1 MLITQKLLKYR
12 RLKNVVFVI
21 LLLKIC
27 LIFGQKKV
35 VVIDVG
41 HGGNDTGVIG
51 INGLNEKN
59 VVLDIAKQII
69 QLNKVVLHDEFDIY
83 LTRYT
88 DTLISLGDRNL
99 LAKTLNAD
107 VFVSLHCNALPV
119 VSKGIEVYVHNSDR
133 ENTKASIGLGLLILN
148 ETTEKLGFKKR
159 GVRFANFQVIRE
171 AGKYPSVLVEM
182 GFMTNTDEADYYEK
196 PKNVRVMAL
205 AILMGITNYLKLEL

>member
-1 MLITQKLLKYR
+1 MCIR
-12 RLKNVVFVI
+12 
-21 LLLKIC
+21 
-27 LIFGQKKV
+27 
-35 VVIDVG
+35 DS
-41 HGGNDTGVIG
+41 
-51 INGLNEKN
+51 
-59 VVLDIAKQII
+59 
-69 QLNKVVLHDEFDIY
+69 NKVVLHDEFDIY

-99 LAKTLNAD
+99 LAKTLNTD
-107 VFVSLHCNALPV
+107 VFVSLHCNASPV